1 MKADD
6 EELAEKRAAVDKAMK
21 EFITCQ
27 SSQQGVA
34 DAYVLGWAAFAEY
47 TSIDLESEDAT
58 GNVVI
63 VPDGQAGSMSR
74 GLFAFGADAF
84 GRGLR

>member
-1 MKADD
+1 MTDS
-6 EELAEKRAAVDKAMK
+6 EELAAKRLAVDKAIK
-21 EFITCQ
+21 DFISCQ
-27 SSQQGVA
+27 AEEHGQS

-58 GNVVI
+58 GNVVL

-74 GLFAFGADAF
+74 GLFDFGADAF
-84 GRGLR
+84 SRRLG